1 VPHPTFCG
9 KDFLDIQDRSAYTST
24 VKKQCLIKQNI
35 KNKKQCLIKQKQI
48 KAKQNASEI
57 PNKK

>member
-1 VPHPTFCG
+1 MPYQTYQ
-9 KDFLDIQDRSAYTST
+9 I
-24 VKKQCLIKQNI
+24 I
-35 KNKKQCLIKQKQI
+35 KNYQKQI